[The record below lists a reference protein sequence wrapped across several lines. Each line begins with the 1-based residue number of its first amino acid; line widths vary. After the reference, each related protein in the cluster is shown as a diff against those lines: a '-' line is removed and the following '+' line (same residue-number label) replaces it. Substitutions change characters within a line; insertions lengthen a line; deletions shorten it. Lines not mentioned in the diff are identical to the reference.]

1 MMNLVDKKNVEAQ
14 LSGRL
19 TKNKV
24 FKTIF
29 FMCTLLGLIVLA
41 ILIID
46 ILRKGLPV
54 MSTDFFT
61 NFSSSSASSAGVK
74 GALIGTL
81 WLMMTLIPIALIL
94 GVGSA
99 IYLEEYAKD
108 NAFTKFIRVNI
119 SNLASVPSIVYGL
132 LGATIFVALLQLGNS
147 VIAAALTLALL
158 ILPVIIV
165 ASQEA
170 IRSVP
175 QSVKEASY
183 GLGANKWQTIQ
194 QVVLPAA
201 IPGIITGVILA
212 ISRAIGETA
221 PLVAIGIPTILL
233 RTPNSILDSFQTLPL
248 QIYDWARKPGI
259 DFQALS
265 SAAIIVLL
273 AILLILN
280 TIAVI
285 IRNKYSN
292 KY

>member
-1 MMNLVDKKNVEAQ
+1 MNLINQAEVEKK
-14 LSGRL
+14 LSGRM

-29 FMCTLLGLIVLA
+29 LICTLIGLIVLA

-54 MSTDFFT
+54 MTGDFFT
-61 NFSSSSASSAGVK
+61 NFSSSSAHTAGVK
-74 GALIGTL
+74 GAVIGTL
-81 WLMMTLIPIALIL
+81 WLMMTLIPIALVL

-132 LGATIFVALLQLGNS
+132 LGATIFVALLKLGNS

-170 IRSVP
+170 LKAVP
-175 QSVKEASY
+175 NSVKEASY
-183 GLGANKWQTIQ
+183 GLGANKWQTIKN
-194 QVVLPAA
+194 VVLPAA
-201 IPGIITGVILA
+201 IPGIVTGVILA

-248 QIYDWARKPGI
+248 QIYGWARKPGL
-259 DFQALS
+259 DFQSLS

-285 IRNKYSN
+285 IRNKYSK

>member
-1 MMNLVDKKNVEAQ
+1 MSLIDQSAVEKK
-14 LSGRL
+14 LSGRMS
-19 TKNKV
+19 KNKI
-24 FKTIF
+24 FKALF
-29 FMCTLLGLIVLA
+29 FACTLIGLIILA

-54 MSTDFFT
+54 MSADFFT
-61 NFSSSSASSAGVK
+61 NFSSSSASTAGVK

-81 WLMMTLIPIALIL
+81 WLMMTLIPIALVL

-108 NAFTKFIRVNI
+108 NDFTKFVKINI

-132 LGATIFVALLQLGNS
+132 LGATIFVSLLKLGNS

-170 IRSVP
+170 IRAVP
-175 QSVKEASY
+175 NSVKEASY
-183 GLGANKWQTIQ
+183 GLGANKWQTIKN
-194 QVVLPAA
+194 VVLPAA
-201 IPGIITGVILA
+201 IPGIVTGVILA

-248 QIYDWARKPGI
+248 QIYDWARKPGL

-273 AILLILN
+273 IILLILN

-285 IRNKYSN
+285 IRNKFSK

>member
-1 MMNLVDKKNVEAQ
+1 MNLIDQTSVEKK
-14 LSGRL
+14 LSGRM

-24 FKTIF
+24 FKALFLI
-29 FMCTLLGLIVLA
+29 CTLIGLVVLTILIV
-41 ILIID
+41 D
-46 ILRKGLPV
+46 ILRKGLPL
-54 MSTDFFT
+54 MSTDFFS
-61 NFSSSSASSAGVK
+61 NFSSSSASTAGVK

-81 WLMMTLIPIALIL
+81 WLMMTLIPIALVL

-108 NAFTKFIRVNI
+108 NAFTKFVKINI

-132 LGATIFVALLQLGNS
+132 LGATIFVGLLKLGNS

-170 IRSVP
+170 IRAVP
-175 QSVKEASY
+175 NSVKEASY
-183 GLGANKWQTIQ
+183 GLGANKWQTIKN
-194 QVVLPAA
+194 VVLPAA
-201 IPGIITGVILA
+201 IPGIVTGVILA

-248 QIYDWARKPGI
+248 QIYDWARKPGL

-273 AILLILN
+273 LILLILN
-280 TIAVI
+280 TIAVL
-285 IRNKYSN
+285 IRNKFSK

>member
-1 MMNLVDKKNVEAQ
+1 MGLVDQSVVEKK
-14 LSGRL
+14 LSARAS
-19 TKNKV
+19 KNKI
-24 FKTIF
+24 FKVLSF
-29 FMCTLLGLIVLA
+29 ACTMIGLIVLA

-46 ILRKGLPV
+46 ILRKGLPI
-54 MSTDFFT
+54 MSLDFFS
-61 NFSSSSASSAGVK
+61 NFSSSSAKSAGIK

-81 WLMMTLIPIALIL
+81 WLMVTLIPIALVL

-108 NAFTKFIRVNI
+108 NALTRFIRVNI

-132 LGATIFVALLQLGNS
+132 LGATIFVALMKLGNS
-147 VIAAALTLALL
+147 VLAAALTLALL

-170 IRSVP
+170 LRSVP

-183 GLGANKWQTIQ
+183 GLGANKWQTIKN
-194 QVVLPAA
+194 VVLPAA
-201 IPGIITGVILA
+201 IPGIVTGIILA

-248 QIYDWARKPGI
+248 QIYDWARKPGV
-259 DFQALS
+259 DFEALS
-265 SAAIIVLL
+265 SGAIIVLL
-273 AILLILN
+273 IILLVLN
-280 TIAVI
+280 AIAI
-285 IRNKYSN
+285 FIRNKYTNNSR
-292 KY
+292 

>member
-1 MMNLVDKKNVEAQ
+1 MNLIDQASVEKK
-14 LSGRL
+14 LSGRM

-24 FKTIF
+24 FKALFLI
-29 FMCTLLGLIVLA
+29 CTLIGLVVLT
-41 ILIID
+41 ILLVD
-46 ILRKGLPV
+46 ILRKGLPL
-54 MSTDFFT
+54 MSTDFFS
-61 NFSSSSASSAGVK
+61 NFSSSSASTAGVK

-81 WLMMTLIPIALIL
+81 WLMMTLIPIALVL

-108 NAFTKFIRVNI
+108 NAFTKFVKINI

-132 LGATIFVALLQLGNS
+132 LGATIFVGLLKLGNS

-170 IRSVP
+170 IRAVP
-175 QSVKEASY
+175 NSVKEASY
-183 GLGANKWQTIQ
+183 GLGANKWQTIKN
-194 QVVLPAA
+194 VVLPAA
-201 IPGIITGVILA
+201 IPGIVTGVILA

-248 QIYDWARKPGI
+248 QIYDWARKPGL

-273 AILLILN
+273 LILLILN
-280 TIAVI
+280 TIAVL
-285 IRNKYSN
+285 IRNKFSK

>member
-1 MMNLVDKKNVEAQ
+1 MSLIDQSAVEKK
-14 LSGRL
+14 LSGRMS
-19 TKNKV
+19 KNKI
-24 FKTIF
+24 FKAIF
-29 FMCTLLGLIVLA
+29 FACTLIGLIVLA

-54 MSTDFFT
+54 MSADFFT
-61 NFSSSSASSAGVK
+61 NFSSSSASKAGVK

-81 WLMMTLIPIALIL
+81 WLMMTLIPIALVL

-108 NAFTKFIRVNI
+108 NAFTKFVKINI

-132 LGATIFVALLQLGNS
+132 LGATIFVSLLKLGNS

-170 IRSVP
+170 IRAVP
-175 QSVKEASY
+175 NSVKEASY
-183 GLGANKWQTIQ
+183 GLGANKWQTIKN
-194 QVVLPAA
+194 VVLPAA
-201 IPGIITGVILA
+201 IPGIVTGVILA

-248 QIYDWARKPGI
+248 QIYDWARKPGL

-265 SAAIIVLL
+265 SATIIVLL
-273 AILLILN
+273 IILLILN

-285 IRNKYSN
+285 IRNKFSK

>member
-1 MMNLVDKKNVEAQ
+1 MNLIDQASVEKK
-14 LSGRL
+14 LSGRM

-24 FKTIF
+24 FKALFLI
-29 FMCTLLGLIVLA
+29 CTLIGLVVLTILIV
-41 ILIID
+41 D
-46 ILRKGLPV
+46 ILRKGLPL
-54 MSTDFFT
+54 MSTDFFS
-61 NFSSSSASSAGVK
+61 NFSSSSASTAGVK

-81 WLMMTLIPIALIL
+81 WLMMTLIPIALVL

-108 NAFTKFIRVNI
+108 NAFTKFVKINI

-132 LGATIFVALLQLGNS
+132 LGATIFVGLLKLGNS

-170 IRSVP
+170 MRAVP
-175 QSVKEASY
+175 NSVKEASY
-183 GLGANKWQTIQ
+183 GLGANKWQTIKN
-194 QVVLPAA
+194 VVLPAA
-201 IPGIITGVILA
+201 IPGIVTGVILA

-248 QIYDWARKPGI
+248 QIYDWARKPGL

-273 AILLILN
+273 LILLILN
-280 TIAVI
+280 TIAVL
-285 IRNKYSN
+285 IRNKFSK

>member
-1 MMNLVDKKNVEAQ
+1 MMNLVDQKHVEAQ

-233 RTPNSILDSFQTLPL
+233 RMPNSILDSFQTLPL

>member
-1 MMNLVDKKNVEAQ
+1 MIDPKAIEQK
-14 LSGRL
+14 LSARMSR
-19 TKNKV
+19 NKI

-29 FMCTLLGLIVLA
+29 LICTLLGLFVLA

-54 MSTDFFT
+54 MSLDFFT
-61 NFSSSSASSAGVK
+61 HFSSSSANTAGVK

-81 WLMMTLIPIALIL
+81 WLMMTLIPIALVL

-108 NAFTKFIRVNI
+108 NAFTKLIRVNI

-132 LGATIFVALLQLGNS
+132 LGATIFVALLKLSNS
-147 VIAAALTLALL
+147 IIAAALTLALL

-170 IRSVP
+170 IRAIP
-175 QSVKEASY
+175 NSVKEASY

-194 QVVLPAA
+194 NVVLPAA
-201 IPGIITGVILA
+201 IPGIVTGVILA

-259 DFQALS
+259 DFQSLS

-273 AILLILN
+273 IILLVLN

-292 KY
+292 N

>member
-1 MMNLVDKKNVEAQ
+1 MNLIDQASVEKK
-14 LSGRL
+14 LSGRM

-24 FKTIF
+24 FKALFLI
-29 FMCTLLGLIVLA
+29 CTLIGLVVLTILIV
-41 ILIID
+41 D
-46 ILRKGLPV
+46 ILRKGLPL
-54 MSTDFFT
+54 MSTDFFS
-61 NFSSSSASSAGVK
+61 NFSSSSASTAGVK

-81 WLMMTLIPIALIL
+81 WLMMTLIPIALVL

-108 NAFTKFIRVNI
+108 NAFTKFVKINI

-132 LGATIFVALLQLGNS
+132 LGATIFVGLLKLGNS

-170 IRSVP
+170 IRAVP
-175 QSVKEASY
+175 NSVKEASY
-183 GLGANKWQTIQ
+183 GLGANKWQTIKN
-194 QVVLPAA
+194 VVLPAA
-201 IPGIITGVILA
+201 IPGIVTGVILA

-233 RTPNSILDSFQTLPL
+233 RTPNSILDPFQTLPL
-248 QIYDWARKPGI
+248 QIYDWARKPGL

-273 AILLILN
+273 LILLILN
-280 TIAVI
+280 TIAVL
-285 IRNKYSN
+285 IRNKFSK

>member
-1 MMNLVDKKNVEAQ
+1 MMNLVDQKHVEAQ

-81 WLMMTLIPIALIL
+81 WLMMTLIPIALVL

-194 QVVLPAA
+194 Q
-201 IPGIITGVILA
+201 
-212 ISRAIGETA
+212 
-221 PLVAIGIPTILL
+221 
-233 RTPNSILDSFQTLPL
+233 
-248 QIYDWARKPGI
+248 
-259 DFQALS
+259 
-265 SAAIIVLL
+265 
-273 AILLILN
+273 
-280 TIAVI
+280 
-285 IRNKYSN
+285 
-292 KY
+292 

>member
-1 MMNLVDKKNVEAQ
+1 MNLIDQVAVEKK
-14 LSGRL
+14 LSGRM

-24 FKTIF
+24 FKALF
-29 FMCTLLGLIVLA
+29 LMCTLIGLIVLT
-41 ILIID
+41 ILIVD
-46 ILRKGLPV
+46 ILRKGLPL
-54 MSTDFFT
+54 MSTDFFS
-61 NFSSSSASSAGVK
+61 NFSSSSASTAGIK

-81 WLMMTLIPIALIL
+81 WLMMTLIPIALVL

-108 NAFTKFIRVNI
+108 NAFTKFVKINI

-132 LGATIFVALLQLGNS
+132 LGATIFVGLLKLGNS
-147 VIAAALTLALL
+147 VIDAALTLALL

-170 IRSVP
+170 IRAVP
-175 QSVKEASY
+175 NSVKEASY
-183 GLGANKWQTIQ
+183 GLGANKWQTIKN
-194 QVVLPAA
+194 VVLPAA
-201 IPGIITGVILA
+201 IPGIVTGVILA

-248 QIYDWARKPGI
+248 QIYDWARKPGL

-273 AILLILN
+273 LILLILN
-280 TIAVI
+280 TVAVL
-285 IRNKYSN
+285 IRNKFSK

>member
-1 MMNLVDKKNVEAQ
+1 MNLVDQKHVEAQ

-233 RTPNSILDSFQTLPL
+233 RMPNSILDSFQTLPL

>member
-1 MMNLVDKKNVEAQ
+1 MNLIDQVAVEKK
-14 LSGRL
+14 LSGRM

-24 FKTIF
+24 FKALF
-29 FMCTLLGLIVLA
+29 LMCTLIGLIVLT
-41 ILIID
+41 ILIVD
-46 ILRKGLPV
+46 ILRKGLPLT
-54 MSTDFFT
+54 STDFFS
-61 NFSSSSASSAGVK
+61 NFSSSSASTAGIK

-81 WLMMTLIPIALIL
+81 WLMMTLIPIALVL

-108 NAFTKFIRVNI
+108 NAFTKFVKINI

-132 LGATIFVALLQLGNS
+132 LGATIFVGLLKLGNS

-170 IRSVP
+170 IRAVP
-175 QSVKEASY
+175 NSVKEASY
-183 GLGANKWQTIQ
+183 GLGANKWQTIKN
-194 QVVLPAA
+194 VVLPAA
-201 IPGIITGVILA
+201 IPGIVTGVILA

-248 QIYDWARKPGI
+248 QIYDWARKPGL

-273 AILLILN
+273 LILLILN
-280 TIAVI
+280 TVAVL
-285 IRNKYSN
+285 IRNKFSK

>member
-1 MMNLVDKKNVEAQ
+1 MNLIDQVAVEKK
-14 LSGRL
+14 LSGRM

-24 FKTIF
+24 FKALF
-29 FMCTLLGLIVLA
+29 LMCTLIGLIVLT
-41 ILIID
+41 ILIVD
-46 ILRKGLPV
+46 ILRKGLPL
-54 MSTDFFT
+54 MSTDFFS
-61 NFSSSSASSAGVK
+61 NFSSSSASTAGIK

-81 WLMMTLIPIALIL
+81 WLMMTLIPIALVL
-94 GVGSA
+94 GVRSA

-108 NAFTKFIRVNI
+108 NAFTKFVKINI

-132 LGATIFVALLQLGNS
+132 LGATIFVGLLKLGNS

-170 IRSVP
+170 IRAVP
-175 QSVKEASY
+175 NSVKEASY
-183 GLGANKWQTIQ
+183 GLGANKWQTIKN
-194 QVVLPAA
+194 VVLPAA
-201 IPGIITGVILA
+201 IPGIVTGVILA

-248 QIYDWARKPGI
+248 QIYDWARKPGL

-273 AILLILN
+273 LILLILN
-280 TIAVI
+280 TVAVL
-285 IRNKYSN
+285 IRNKFSK

>member
-1 MMNLVDKKNVEAQ
+1 MNLIDQASVEKK
-14 LSGRL
+14 LSGRM

-24 FKTIF
+24 FKALFLI
-29 FMCTLLGLIVLA
+29 CTLIGLVVLTILIV
-41 ILIID
+41 D
-46 ILRKGLPV
+46 ILRKGLPL
-54 MSTDFFT
+54 MSTDFFS
-61 NFSSSSASSAGVK
+61 NFSSSSASTAGVK

-81 WLMMTLIPIALIL
+81 WLMMTLIPISLVL

-108 NAFTKFIRVNI
+108 NAFTKFVKINI

-132 LGATIFVALLQLGNS
+132 LGATIFVGLLKLGNS

-170 IRSVP
+170 IRAVP
-175 QSVKEASY
+175 NSVKEASY
-183 GLGANKWQTIQ
+183 GLGANKWQTIKN
-194 QVVLPAA
+194 VVLPAA
-201 IPGIITGVILA
+201 IPGIVTGVILA

-233 RTPNSILDSFQTLPL
+233 RTPNSILDPFQTLPL
-248 QIYDWARKPGI
+248 QIYDWARKPGL

-273 AILLILN
+273 LILLILN
-280 TIAVI
+280 TIAVL
-285 IRNKYSN
+285 IRNKFSK

>member
-1 MMNLVDKKNVEAQ
+1 MNLIDQASVEKK
-14 LSGRL
+14 LSGRM

-24 FKTIF
+24 FKALFLI
-29 FMCTLLGLIVLA
+29 CTLIGLVVLTILIV
-41 ILIID
+41 D
-46 ILRKGLPV
+46 ILRKGLPL
-54 MSTDFFT
+54 MSTDFFS
-61 NFSSSSASSAGVK
+61 NFSSSSASTAGVK

-81 WLMMTLIPIALIL
+81 WLMMTLIPIALVL

-108 NAFTKFIRVNI
+108 NAFTKFVKINI

-132 LGATIFVALLQLGNS
+132 LGATIFVGLLKLGNS

-170 IRSVP
+170 IRAVP
-175 QSVKEASY
+175 NSVKEASY
-183 GLGANKWQTIQ
+183 GLGANKWQTIKN
-194 QVVLPAA
+194 VVLPAA
-201 IPGIITGVILA
+201 IPGIVTGVILA

-248 QIYDWARKPGI
+248 QIYDWARKPGL

-273 AILLILN
+273 LILLILN
-280 TIAVI
+280 TIAVL
-285 IRNKYSN
+285 IRNKFSK

>member
-1 MMNLVDKKNVEAQ
+1 MNLIDQASVEKK
-14 LSGRL
+14 LSGRM

-24 FKTIF
+24 FKVLFLI
-29 FMCTLLGLIVLA
+29 CTLIGLVVLTILIV
-41 ILIID
+41 D
-46 ILRKGLPV
+46 ILRKGLPL
-54 MSTDFFT
+54 MSADFFS
-61 NFSSSSASSAGVK
+61 NFSSSSASTAGVK

-81 WLMMTLIPIALIL
+81 WLMMTLIPIALVL

-108 NAFTKFIRVNI
+108 NAFTKFVKINI

-132 LGATIFVALLQLGNS
+132 LGATIFVGLLKLGNS

-170 IRSVP
+170 IRAVP
-175 QSVKEASY
+175 NSVKEASY
-183 GLGANKWQTIQ
+183 GLGANKWQTIKN
-194 QVVLPAA
+194 VVLPAA
-201 IPGIITGVILA
+201 IPGIVTGVILA

-248 QIYDWARKPGI
+248 QIYDWARKPGL

-273 AILLILN
+273 LILLILN
-280 TIAVI
+280 TIAVL
-285 IRNKYSN
+285 IRNKFSK